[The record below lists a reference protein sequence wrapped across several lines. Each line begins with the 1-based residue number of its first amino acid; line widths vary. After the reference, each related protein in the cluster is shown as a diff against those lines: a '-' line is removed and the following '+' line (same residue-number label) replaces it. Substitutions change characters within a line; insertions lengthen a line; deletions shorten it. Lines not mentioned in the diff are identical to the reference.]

1 MRSSRNRM
9 REAPKTAFGDLISMP
24 ASLIDSAVFRDIFS
38 TEAMRGV
45 FSDENRV
52 QKYLDFEAGLARA
65 QARLG
70 IIPKDAAEEI
80 CRHCH
85 VAEIDFGKLK
95 SQTERIGYPVLP
107 VVQQLVALCRD
118 GLGEWCHWGATTQ
131 DITDTATV
139 MQIREALILI
149 ERHLDG
155 IVGALA
161 ALARKYRDTPMA
173 GRSNLQ
179 QAVPITF
186 GYKVATLLAAFERH
200 RNRLNEL
207 RPRVLIGEFGGAA
220 GTLSSLG
227 GRGFATQAELMKE
240 LKLAVPAIAWHTV
253 RDTIAEVGCFLGL
266 ITGTC
271 GKVALDVKLLMQTEV
286 EEIYEPFHEG
296 RGSSSTMP
304 QKRNPISSVYITA
317 LTAVV
322 RQQVAALLE
331 AMVEDHERATGPW
344 EIEWIVLPE
353 IFCLAAGALAQT
365 EFVLKGLQVDEKKM
379 RANLDLT
386 KGLIV
391 SEAVMMGLGPYLGR
405 QYAHDLVYEICRQVV
420 ATGRPLVE
428 LLAENAEIAKH
439 LDRRAL
445 EKLCDPANY
454 LGEAGAMVDRVLATT
469 RI

>member
-1 MRSSRNRM
+1 
-9 REAPKTAFGDLISMP
+9 MP

-38 TEAMRGV
+38 TEAMRAV
-45 FSDENRV
+45 FSDETRV
-52 QKYLDFEAGLARA
+52 QKYLDFESALARA

-70 IIPKDAAEEI
+70 IIPKEAAEEI
-80 CRHCH
+80 CRHCYA
-85 VAEIDFGKLK
+85 AEIDLGKLK

-139 MQIREALILI
+139 MQIRQALVLI
-149 ERHLDG
+149 ERHLNA
-155 IVGALA
+155 ITEALA

-186 GYKVATLLAAFERH
+186 GYKMATLLAAFARH
-200 RNRLNEL
+200 RERLNEL
-207 RPRVLIGEFGGAA
+207 RSRVLVGEFGGAA

-227 GRGFATQAELMKE
+227 GRGLATQAELMKE
-240 LKLAVPAIAWHTV
+240 LQLGVPAIAWHSV
-253 RDTIAEVGCFLGL
+253 RDCIAEVGCFLGL
-266 ITGTC
+266 VTGTC
-271 GKVALDVKLLMQTEV
+271 GKIAFDVKLLMQTEV
-286 EEIYEPFHEG
+286 EEVYEPFHEG

-317 LTAVV
+317 LVAIV
-322 RQQVAALLE
+322 RQQVAALLD

-344 EIEWIVLPE
+344 EIEWIVIPE
-353 IFCLAAGALAQT
+353 IFCLTAGALAQT
-365 EFVLKGLQVDEKKM
+365 EFVLKDLQVDEKKM
-379 RANLDLT
+379 RANLDMT

-405 QYAHDLVYEICRQVV
+405 QYAHDLVYDICRKVI
-420 ATGRPLVE
+420 ATGRPLVD

-439 LDRRAL
+439 LDRTAL

-454 LGEAGAMVDRVLATT
+454 LGEAGAMVDRVLAVAK
-469 RI
+469 R